1 MGIGIMV
8 KPPKYFREYIKYS
21 GSQASLRKSG
31 DKRESRIKSSL
42 LKVLKGGY
50 YLKNLRIGV
59 TVFPLYLSTFSLEV
73 A

>member
-8 KPPKYFREYIKYS
+8 KPPKSFRDYIKYS

-50 YLKNLRIGV
+50 YLKNGGLKGSV
-59 TVFPLYLSTFSLEV
+59 SLLFKLEN
-73 A
+73 ALKK